1 MSNDVKRDKLKEKSE
16 NEREQIMSEFMNEA
30 IQEAYEGIK
39 QGHGGPF
46 GTVIVKDGVI
56 VGRGHNRV
64 VYKKDPTC
72 HGEMEAIRDACQ
84 NLDTFDLSGCE
95 LYTTA
100 EPCPMCLGAVLWAN
114 IKTVY
119 YGCNR
124 EDTDRIG
131 FRDDKFYEHLA
142 GRRVCV
148 EVQELQREE
157 CQKLFQ
163 AYQEKTDKAR
173 Y

>member
-1 MSNDVKRDKLKEKSE
+1 MT
-16 NEREQIMSEFMNEA
+16 EFMSEA
-30 IQEAYEGIK
+30 IQEAYKGIE

-46 GTVIVKDGVI
+46 GTVIVRDGVI

-64 VYKKDPTC
+64 IYKKDPTC
-72 HGEMEAIRDACQ
+72 HGEMEAIRDACR

-124 EDTDRIG
+124 EDTDKIG

-142 GRRVCV
+142 GRTEIVKTK
-148 EVQELQREE
+148 ELQRDE

-163 AYQEKTDKAR
+163 AYQEKTDRMR